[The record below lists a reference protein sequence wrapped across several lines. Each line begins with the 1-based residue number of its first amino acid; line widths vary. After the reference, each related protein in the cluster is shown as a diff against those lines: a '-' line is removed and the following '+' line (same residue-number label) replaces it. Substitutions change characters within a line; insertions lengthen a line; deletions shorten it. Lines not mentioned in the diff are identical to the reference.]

1 MPAHTSGPYILWIT
15 IPKGIFLINEQ
26 HTSHLFV
33 LFTSHMYILCCAI
46 TRPHVL
52 ATGDASGVV
61 KVWRLSTELTM
72 QGSKDEMELLNS
84 LALQTVV
91 NTSL

>member
-1 MPAHTSGPYILWIT
+1 M
-15 IPKGIFLINEQ
+15 
-26 HTSHLFV
+26 
-33 LFTSHMYILCCAI
+33 
-46 TRPHVL
+46 L